1 MPELDPTRAR
11 TPVRTESCL
20 QPAPRQEHRTE
31 WVLRGIF
38 LLLGVGV
45 LVPWNAFISAKA
57 YFQSRLCE
65 STANAVADPHIESTF
80 AMVYNLSSVLSLAI
94 IIGTQWFRDQSVAD
108 HHEPSASVAS
118 NRVACPTKNAQQEAD
133 SMYTDSLQLEP
144 LDPPQQRRE
153 GHTTINDSSSA
164 HAFWLVM
171 LPLSLYLLVFSLQ
184 TLLVLALELSPSTFR
199 WITLICLT
207 GCGVCGSIASAGIV
221 ATASCFPASVAMN
234 PFLSGQSLGG
244 VIVAVANFATAV
256 WEDPEPYRQMNC
268 VAADDSH
275 RIAFSHDG
283 PIRIQQQSSVS
294 MVQQLRTEPCSPY
307 EHRHWAVFAYF
318 FMGSA
323 VLASCLVGYAYID
336 RHQRLR
342 QRILPCDDYE
352 FVEDRERDLVLHEHH
367 KEGSWTDGIHEAEAV
382 FRSGLEVEES
392 EHGFDRS
399 HDGSQ
404 LTIQA
409 VITGD
414 DNETIAVWSVVK
426 GPATCIF
433 LTFVVTLALFP
444 GWTSSLRSARQCHES
459 SRLVND
465 LYIPFTFVLFNV
477 GDLTGRVLSAKL
489 PWKRWHHVS
498 LKLVVGALL
507 RFAFFPSLFLCV
519 GNSKNAFHDIQ
530 IDSDLYSM
538 TVQILFAISNGFL
551 VTTAFVHAPSLLPRS
566 THVQERSSELLTFAV
581 AFGLLSGSLFS
592 YPVSKLSV

>member
-1 MPELDPTRAR
+1 
-11 TPVRTESCL
+11 
-20 QPAPRQEHRTE
+20 
-31 WVLRGIF
+31 
-38 LLLGVGV
+38 
-45 LVPWNAFISAKA
+45 
-57 YFQSRLCE
+57 
-65 STANAVADPHIESTF
+65 
-80 AMVYNLSSVLSLAI
+80 
-94 IIGTQWFRDQSVAD
+94 
-108 HHEPSASVAS
+108 
-118 NRVACPTKNAQQEAD
+118 
-133 SMYTDSLQLEP
+133 
-144 LDPPQQRRE
+144 
-153 GHTTINDSSSA
+153 
-164 HAFWLVM
+164 
-171 LPLSLYLLVFSLQ
+171 
-184 TLLVLALELSPSTFR
+184 
-199 WITLICLT
+199 
-207 GCGVCGSIASAGIV
+207 
-221 ATASCFPASVAMN
+221 
-234 PFLSGQSLGG
+234 
-244 VIVAVANFATAV
+244 
-256 WEDPEPYRQMNC
+256 
-268 VAADDSH
+268 
-275 RIAFSHDG
+275 
-283 PIRIQQQSSVS
+283 
-294 MVQQLRTEPCSPY
+294 
-307 EHRHWAVFAYF
+307 
-318 FMGSA
+318 
-323 VLASCLVGYAYID
+323 
-336 RHQRLR
+336 
-342 QRILPCDDYE
+342 
-352 FVEDRERDLVLHEHH
+352 VLHEHH

-465 LYIPFTFVLFNV
+465 LYTPFTFVLFNV

-519 GNSKNAFHDIQ
+519 GSNKNAFHDIQ